1 MKKWLA
7 LLLAAV
13 MSLTAGS
20 ALHWR
25 CRPPNEF
32 PIVNEPVTLKVLTT
46 MSLNVEDS
54 GYERTD

>member
-20 ALHWR
+20 ALALEVSA
-25 CRPPNEF
+25 PQ
-32 PIVNEPVTLKVLTT
+32 
-46 MSLNVEDS
+46 
-54 GYERTD
+54 